1 MAWRREGFDTRLT
14 SIKGLS
20 NTSEPEEVRQP
31 THPHSKPNMSQ
42 NTEAGHILAAVSS
55 FQEHVNQLVSKS
67 GEASIRNVASND
79 ANIKKVV
86 AGFTFLM
93 IGYVDRPEVEG
104 DLQSPM
110 LKQLV
115 VGLEVPVS
123 INRVTYDTTVD
134 LCSDVTMVIS
144 IPHVTIP
151 GVNIPDFALPS
162 SHRTKLASK
171 NGNLRKG
178 PIVIDLRIPTA
189 PFNVSATVSLAG
201 NDVINVDL
209 NSGHATLHL

>member
-1 MAWRREGFDTRLT
+1 M
-14 SIKGLS
+14 
-20 NTSEPEEVRQP
+20 
-31 THPHSKPNMSQ
+31 
-42 NTEAGHILAAVSS
+42 
-55 FQEHVNQLVSKS
+55 S
-67 GEASIRNVASND
+67 GEVSIRNISSSD
-79 ANIKKVV
+79 TNIKKFE

-93 IGYVDRPEVEG
+93 IGYPDRPEVAGEI
-104 DLQSPM
+104 QSPM
-110 LKQLV
+110 LKQLIV
-115 VGLEVPVS
+115 RLEVRLRVIALVNNTLESCPQVPVA
-123 INRVTYDTTVD
+123 INTATYDTIVD

-151 GVNIPDFALPS
+151 GVNVPDFGLPS

-171 NGNLRKG
+171 NGNLRQG

-201 NDVINVDL
+201 DDVINVDL

>member
-1 MAWRREGFDTRLT
+1 
-14 SIKGLS
+14 
-20 NTSEPEEVRQP
+20 
-31 THPHSKPNMSQ
+31 
-42 NTEAGHILAAVSS
+42 
-55 FQEHVNQLVSKS
+55 
-67 GEASIRNVASND
+67 
-79 ANIKKVV
+79 
-86 AGFTFLM
+86 M

-115 VGLEVPVS
+115 VGLEVRLRMIGLANNILEPYLQVPVS